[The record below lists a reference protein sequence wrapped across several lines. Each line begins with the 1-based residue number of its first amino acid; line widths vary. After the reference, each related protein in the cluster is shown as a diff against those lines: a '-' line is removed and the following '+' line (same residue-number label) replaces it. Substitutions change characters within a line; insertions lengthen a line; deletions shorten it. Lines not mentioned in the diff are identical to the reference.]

1 MTFLDHTIYAGL
13 WLIFGFIHSLL
24 ARDHIK
30 QHLQRYLG
38 RAYRF
43 AYNIFAAVH
52 FAGTIII
59 ANIYLAPG
67 SAAVIGSPSV
77 TWPLTALMVAGLV
90 ITIAALLHYDLGL
103 FAGTTQLRKPS
114 ASPSPDDDHDDDGP
128 LHITGLHRYV
138 RHPLYTGIIMFLLG
152 AIRTEFDAATAVWAI
167 LYILIGTYFEER
179 SLITRYGAAYE
190 TYKRQ
195 TPAYFPWKG
204 RQGERTG

>member
-1 MTFLDHTIYAGL
+1 MSFLDHTIYAAL
-13 WLIFGFIHSLL
+13 WLVFGLFHSVL
-24 ARDHIK
+24 ARAPIK

-38 RAYRF
+38 RAYRV

-52 FAGTIII
+52 FAVTIII
-59 ANIYLAPG
+59 AKIYLAPG
-67 SAAVIGSPSV
+67 SAAVITSPNL
-77 TWPLTALMVAGLV
+77 TWPLTALMGAGLV

-114 ASPSPDDDHDDDGP
+114 TGSDPDDDGP

-138 RHPLYTGIIMFLLG
+138 RHPLYTGIILFLIG
-152 AIRTEFDAATAVWAI
+152 AIRTEFDAATAFWAI
-167 LYILIGTYFEER
+167 LYILIGSHFEER

-195 TPAYFPWKG
+195 VPAYFPWKG
-204 RQGERTG
+204 RQG